1 MATTETPPSQ
11 PSNRANGY
19 EEHEVPHLLVQLQDD
34 LARSRMREAFWMSL
48 FFHMVIAVIVATSPK
63 WMPTFTRPAVVVATP
78 QELMQQRELTYLDL
92 PPDVQK
98 ITKRPDTNVISD
110 KDRIAASR
118 TPSID
123 KKELNKILD
132 SARPGAPGQAGIPG
146 PPARPSPPVQQQMAQ
161 QGQSA
166 PAQQGQG
173 GVPAQPSPS
182 SQNSEIARLEGLQQ
196 QARSAANPF
205 MKAMSPGKAIEQA
218 ARAAAQPG
226 GGAIGGASGDY
237 GLGGNN
243 RARAKS
249 DIDIL
254 SDTAGVDFG
263 PYLSRLLHEIRTNWI
278 NLAPDSVRAPLFKR
292 GKLAIEFAVMK
303 DGSVAG
309 MRIVAPSGDV
319 ALDRAAWG
327 GISVSSPFPPLPSEF
342 RGNYLQ
348 LRIRFY
354 YNPSS
359 NELQ

>member
-1 MATTETPPSQ
+1 MATTETPPTQSGK
-11 PSNRANGY
+11 PAGGY

-48 FFHMVIAVIVATSPK
+48 FFHMALAVVVATSPK
-63 WMPTFTRPAVVVATP
+63 WVPSFSRPAVVVATP
-78 QELMQQRELTYLDL
+78 QELMQQRELTYLNL

-98 ITKRPDTNVISD
+98 ITKRPNTNIISD

-118 TPSID
+118 TPSVD
-123 KKELNKILD
+123 NKELRKILD
-132 SARPGAPGQAGIPG
+132 SARPGAPGSPTLPG
-146 PPARPSPPVQQQMAQ
+146 RPLPPSPSAQQQMAQ
-161 QGQSA
+161 QGQQQQQQ
-166 PAQQGQG
+166 QQGQLQG
-173 GVPAQPSPS
+173 PPAPRNEN
-182 SQNSEIARLEGLQQ
+182 SQIARLEPLPQTRPSGP
-196 QARSAANPF
+196 NPF
-205 MKAMSPGKAIEQA
+205 IGAMSPGKAIEQA

-226 GGAIGGASGDY
+226 GGVSGVGGDY
-237 GLGGNN
+237 GLGGPN

-278 NLAPDSVRAPLFKR
+278 NLAPDSVRAPLYKR
-292 GKLAIEFAVMK
+292 GKLAIEFAIMK
-303 DGSVAG
+303 DGAVSG

-342 RGNYLQ
+342 RGNYLA

-354 YNPSS
+354 YNPEK

>member
-1 MATTETPPSQ
+1 MATTETPPTQ
-11 PSNRANGY
+11 PGKPADGN
-19 EEHEVPHLLVQLQDD
+19 EELGVPHLLVQLQDD

-48 FFHMVIAVIVATSPK
+48 FFHMVMVVVVATSPK
-63 WMPTFTRPAVVVATP
+63 WVQSFSRPAVVVATP

-98 ITKRPDTNVISD
+98 VTKRPRTNVISD

-118 TPSID
+118 TPSVD
-123 KKELNKILD
+123 KSELRKILD
-132 SARPGAPGQAGIPG
+132 SARPGAPGTPG
-146 PPARPSPPVQQQMAQ
+146 FPGRPVPPSPPPQQQMAQ
-161 QGQSA
+161 GQPQQNA
-166 PAQQGQG
+166 PQQGQG
-173 GVPAQPSPS
+173 QGQTAQARGNDN
-182 SQNSEIARLEGLQQ
+182 SQMARLEPLPQSKPGSQ
-196 QARSAANPF
+196 SPF
-205 MKAMSPGKAIEQA
+205 LGAMSPGKAIEQA

-226 GGAIGGASGDY
+226 GGAGGVAGDY
-237 GLGGNN
+237 GLGGPN

-278 NLAPDSVRAPLFKR
+278 NLAPDSVRAPLYKR
-292 GKLAIEFAVMK
+292 GKLAIEFAIMK
-303 DGSVAG
+303 DGSVSG

-342 RGNYLQ
+342 RGNYLA

-354 YNPSS
+354 YNPEK

>member
-1 MATTETPPSQ
+1 MATIETPPTQSGK
-11 PSNRANGY
+11 PANGY
-19 EEHEVPHLLVQLQDD
+19 EEYEVPHLLVQLQDD

-48 FFHMVIAVIVATSPK
+48 FFHMVLVVVLATSPK
-63 WMPTFTRPAVVVATP
+63 WIPSFSRPAIVVATP

-98 ITKRPDTNVISD
+98 VTKRPNTNVISD

-118 TPSID
+118 TPSMD
-123 KKELNKILD
+123 KNELRKILD
-132 SARPGAPGQAGIPG
+132 SARPGAPGTPG
-146 PPARPSPPVQQQMAQ
+146 LPGHPVRPSLPAQQQMAQ
-161 QGQSA
+161 QGQPQQNPSQ
-166 PAQQGQG
+166 QQGQAG
-173 GVPAQPSPS
+173 PAQRNDN
-182 SQNSEIARLEGLQQ
+182 SQMARLEPLPQSRPAGP
-196 QARSAANPF
+196 NPF
-205 MKAMSPGKAIEQA
+205 TGAMSPGKAIEQA

-226 GGAIGGASGDY
+226 GGASGVGGDY
-237 GLGGNN
+237 GLGGPN

-278 NLAPDSVRAPLFKR
+278 NLAPDSVRAPLYKR
-292 GKLAIEFAVMK
+292 GKLAIEFAIMK
-303 DGSVAG
+303 DGSVSG

-327 GISVSSPFPPLPSEF
+327 GISVSSPFQPLPSEF
-342 RGNYLQ
+342 RGNYLA

-354 YNPSS
+354 YNPEK